1 MVQELTLSI
10 PTSYGDITLD
20 RWLDLQTQMENYN
33 DNDDAINALIL
44 YHLCGLP
51 VEYVKGLD
59 VESYTTIIS
68 ELNQFLTKTDLEL
81 QRFVTIDGVEY
92 GFEPNLSQMTYGL
105 FVDITKFE
113 TFTIDKNWAKIMNML
128 YRPVVK
134 KNGDMYTIKPYTINE
149 DYKKW
154 LNVGMDIHFGAL
166 FFFLHLSTD
175 LWNSILKS
183 TMEMDL
189 PPNFKSILERSGN
202 LIHLY
207 TNLQK
212 EISLNLTK

>member
-1 MVQELTLSI
+1 
-10 PTSYGDITLD
+10 
-20 RWLDLQTQMENYN
+20 MENYN